1 MKYATNARMIRII
14 PLFLAPIVLSFLVLI
29 ADRAPAFAQAIP
41 GDSMGGIGTQPM
53 VAANAR
59 RTQSAWAQD
68 PGQFF
73 SAPYGNQHF
82 FGDWLGLQPW
92 LVRHGIHIAADEH
105 EELAG
110 NFRGG
115 AKQGV
120 TDAGQT
126 GVEIDI
132 DWNRLAGLKNF
143 WTHTMIVNGHGT
155 NLSTEYI
162 HDSLGGVQQIY
173 GARGNVVAHL
183 VYMYAEQSL
192 FHNRLD
198 ISAGWIP
205 VGSFFAASPLFCNF
219 MNVSICGNPAPGK
232 YVPGGRD
239 WPSGNLGVVMRVMP
253 TVDTYIMASMFA
265 VSPHA
270 YNGGISGW
278 SWAQSGLGH
287 FSTPVEIGWLPEFG
301 RHHLAGHY
309 KAGYG
314 YDNSQYNDLFQDID
328 GNSAVI
334 TGRPFRK
341 ESGVS
346 TAWFQADQMFVRNG
360 KGPTNGLIGLA
371 GYMYT
376 SGKVSAMKQHAWAG
390 MIETGAKWGRPLDT
404 MGAMFHYFEMS
415 RSSVLQQESS
425 MLTGQPLLS
434 NQWGQAWGIQTHE
447 DVYELFYNIHAA
459 RGMSFQPDFQYI
471 NRPGGTTTYHDAA
484 VMALQFNCIL

>member
-1 MKYATNARMIRII
+1 MKYATDMRMTRTFPRFVVSL
-14 PLFLAPIVLSFLVLI
+14 PLFFLALFALCEGAS
-29 ADRAPAFAQAIP
+29 AQAIP
-41 GDSMGGIGTQPM
+41 GEGQGVIGSQPSLN
-53 VAANAR
+53 VNSR
-59 RTQSAWAQD
+59 RNVKVND
-68 PGQFF
+68 PGSFF

-82 FGDWLGLQPW
+82 FGDWAGLQPF
-92 LVRHGIHIAADEH
+92 LIKHGVHIEADVH

-120 TDAGQT
+120 TDAGQV

-132 DWNRLAGLKNF
+132 DWNKLAGAPKNF
-143 WTHTMIVNGHGT
+143 WTHTMIVNGHGR
-155 NLSTEYI
+155 NASTDYI
-162 HDSLGGVQQIY
+162 HDSLAGVQQIY

-205 VGSFFAASPLFCNF
+205 VGSFFAASPLFCDF

-265 VSPHA
+265 VSPHS

-278 SWAQSGLGH
+278 SWAQSGLGK

-301 RHHLAGHY
+301 RNHLAGHY

-314 YDNSQYNDLFQDID
+314 YDNSQYNDLFSDIN
-328 GNSAVI
+328 GNSAVL

-341 ESGVS
+341 QSGVS
-346 TAWFQADQMFVRNG
+346 TAWFQADQMIMRNG
-360 KGPTNGLIGLA
+360 AGPTNGLILLA

-376 SGKVSAMKQHAWAG
+376 SGKVSAMKDHTWAG
-390 MIETGAKWGRPLDT
+390 LVETGARWGRPLDT
-404 MGAMFHYFEMS
+404 VGAMFHYYEMS
-415 RSSVLQQESS
+415 RASILQQESS
-425 MLTGQPLLS
+425 VLAGTPFLN
-434 NQWGQAWGIQTHE
+434 NQWGRVWGIQTHE
-447 DVYELFYNIHAA
+447 NVYEVFYNIHTA

-484 VMALQFNCIL
+484 VMGLQFNCIL